1 MRHLIN
7 REEYINEYLRIHNT
21 ENDNKLYESLLSAV
35 FGGLK
40 MLFKKDWENIRCKN
54 PSVLEYLKEVDKS
67 LSGYTMVKMEFSSE
81 CNNIRQN
88 VADYYNDIL
97 EYKLLQL
104 EKEDNAEKFLEKQ
117 KMDSEN
123 DEKNED
129 RVDAVGKV
137 LNIKDKTLLDS
148 LKKYVD
154 NIKTNSSKSPK
165 LKEYADQMLNA
176 VIVTVNDII
185 LKELEKKG
193 VDKAKLE
200 EKREKL
206 EQERKHLEEVRKKM
220 DEEAKKAGEKAL
232 KELNKK
238 RDDAMRKIG
247 INPIGDM
254 DGSKSIDM
262 IVKQFGDMLKEFNNQ
277 KVNESALPNGYEN
290 VFKSD
295 TYIGIQKSLEDLKM
309 EFNGEENTD
318 DEVYNKFIIK
328 VILNK
333 VNTVFKVISKNKDLF
348 KGVPSASVQAM
359 MVSLTNAIIYGFVG
373 GEKFNIEKDN
383 ARLSLMTK
391 CVIDSDAT
399 IGFNLPLIDPKKPDN
414 GNFFVSIMNQFK
426 NTDISS
432 KETEE
437 VLKSMN
443 KKDLDVLSKK
453 IDDGSSDS
461 DVELDNSSEIAKYF
475 GSEIMK
481 NFRQNMSKLFDII
494 VKKAKKIKDKAEKDR
509 EAKAAKLN
517 NKK

>member
-7 REEYINEYLRIHNT
+7 REEYIKEYLRINSNI
-21 ENDNKLYESLLSAV
+21 ENENELYEGLLSTV

-40 MLFKKDWENIRCKN
+40 MLFKKDWENIKCKN
-54 PSVLEYLKEVDKS
+54 PSILDHLKEIDKS
-67 LSGYTMVKMEFSSE
+67 LSGYTMTKMEFSNE

-88 VADYYNDIL
+88 IADYYNDIL
-97 EYKLLQL
+97 DYKLLQL
-104 EKEDNAEKFLEKQ
+104 EKEENAEKFLEKE
-117 KMDSEN
+117 KMDSESG
-123 DEKNED
+123 EKNED
-129 RVDAVGKV
+129 RVDSVGKI

-148 LKKYVD
+148 LKKYTE
-154 NIKTNSSKSPK
+154 NINTNSSKSPK
-165 LKEYADQMLNA
+165 LKEYANQMLNA
-176 VIVTVNDII
+176 VIVIVNDII

-200 EKREKL
+200 EKRKKIEEEK
-206 EQERKHLEEVRKKM
+206 KHLEEVRKKM
-220 DEEAKKAGEKAL
+220 DEEAKKAGEDAL
-232 KELNKK
+232 KKLSDERDNAMKK
-238 RDDAMRKIG
+238 LG
-247 INPIGDM
+247 INPIGPM

-262 IVKQFGDMLKEFNNQ
+262 ISKQFGDMLKEFNDQ
-277 KVNESALPNGYEN
+277 KVNESALPSGYEN

-318 DEVYNKFIIK
+318 DEVYNKFLIK

-333 VNTVFKVISKNKDLF
+333 VNTVFKVILKNKDLF

-391 CVIDSDAT
+391 CAIDSDAT

-426 NTDISS
+426 NTDVSS
-432 KETEE
+432 KELES
-437 VLKSMN
+437 VLETMSDDD
-443 KKDLDVLSKK
+443 KKNIDSSK
-453 IDDGSSDS
+453 
-461 DVELDNSSEIAKYF
+461 
-475 GSEIMK
+475 IMK
-481 NFRQNMSKLFDII
+481 VFRQNMSKLFDII
-494 VKKAKKIKDKAEKDR
+494 VKKAKKIKEKAEKDR
-509 EAKAAKLN
+509 EAEAAKI
-517 NKK
+517 K

>member
-7 REEYINEYLRIHNT
+7 REEYINEYLRINNT

-129 RVDAVGKV
+129 RVDSVGKV

-193 VDKAKLE
+193 VDKTKLE

-432 KETEE
+432 KEIEE

-475 GSEIMK
+475 GPEIMK

-509 EAKAAKLN
+509 ETEAAKLN